1 MIENKE
7 TLLSTGLSSEQVA
20 QLTNQGK
27 INGTPD
33 TPTKSVGEIIR
44 TNTLTFFNLVN
55 VILGVLVLL
64 TGSLKNCLFLGVIIC
79 NTVIGI
85 FQEIRAKKVID
96 KLSLISAPK
105 VTVLRDGQAKELHS
119 AEIVLGDLMLL
130 NTGRQVCS
138 DCTVMEGECEVNES
152 LITGES
158 DPVLKKEGDQLLS
171 GSFIVSGSV
180 KAEVIRVGADNFAS
194 KITAGAK
201 YLKKSNSVML
211 KSLDRI
217 IKVIAICIVPMAI
230 GLFLNAILVSEQATD
245 RAIVSTVAALIG
257 MIPEGLYLLASVVM
271 AVSVIRLAAR
281 KTLAQDMYCTETLAR
296 VDTLCLDKTGTITE
310 GVMQVE
316 GTELLQEN
324 FPLDKAMTA
333 FCACMT
339 DDNPTF
345 NAVKSHWGS
354 GKSSPVRTLPFS
366 SARKWSG
373 AEFTEGSF
381 IFGAPEFVLR
391 DGYSQIREQ
400 CEKAQDE
407 GLRVLLAAYSKNKFN
422 GHELPENITP
432 AALIFI
438 GDVIRQEA
446 PDTLAYFDRQGVDI
460 KIISG
465 DNPVTVSRIARRAG
479 VKNAELAVDTSALR
493 DDEIFEAAKK
503 YSVFGRVTPDRKLA
517 LVKALKA
524 QGHTVGMTGDG
535 VNDVL
540 ALKEADCSI
549 AMQSGSDAAKH
560 VSSLVLLDGNFAS
573 MPKVVAEGRRSV
585 NNIQRS
591 GTLFLTKTVYAFLL
605 ALIFVFL
612 PLPYPFEPIQLTLI
626 SVTTIGIP
634 SFFLALEPNT
644 EIIKGQFIR
653 NILRFAFPR
662 GVAVAFCAIA
672 SVLVSQIIGLP
683 VSVMSTLTAY
693 TVAAVGFLALFRIM
707 KPLRA
712 WKIGLLIGLM
722 AVFAGAA
729 VLFPKMFTFQP
740 LDLYSWAVAGII
752 FAGGAVV
759 MLLLEMAADP
769 LFNLMGKAA
778 DKIKSLFKNRKKD

>member
-1 MIENKE
+1 MTENK
-7 TLLSTGLSSEQVA
+7 TDLLQNGLSSGQVKKLA
-20 QLTNQGK
+20 AEGK

-64 TGSLKNCLFLGVIIC
+64 TGSFKNCLFLGVIIC

-105 VTVLRDGQAKELHS
+105 VTVLRDGQANELHS
-119 AEIVLGDLMLL
+119 ADIVLGDLMLL
-130 NTGRQVCS
+130 NTGRQVCA
-138 DCTVMEGECEVNES
+138 DCKVLEGECEVNES

-158 DPVLKKEGDQLLS
+158 DPVLKKDGDELLS

-217 IKVIAICIVPMAI
+217 IKVIAVYIVPMAV

-296 VDTLCLDKTGTITE
+296 VDVLCLDKTGTITE
-310 GVMQVE
+310 GIMQVE
-316 GTELLQEN
+316 GTQLLQED
-324 FPLDKAMTA
+324 FPLDKALTA

-345 NAVKSHWGS
+345 NAVKAHWG
-354 GKSSPVRTLPFS
+354 GGTASPLRTLPFS

-391 DGYSQIREQ
+391 NDYEKIREQ

-407 GLRVLLAAYSKNKFN
+407 GLRVLLAACSQNKFN

-446 PDTLAYFDRQGVDI
+446 PDTLAYFDKQGVDI

-479 VKNAELAVDTSALR
+479 VKNAEMAVDTSTLH
-493 DDEIFEAAKK
+493 DDEIFEAARK

-517 LVKALKA
+517 LVKALKE

-591 GTLFLTKTVYAFLL
+591 GTLFLTKTVYSFLL
-605 ALIFVFL
+605 ALIFIFL
-612 PLPYPFEPIQLTLI
+612 PLPYPFQPIQLTLI

-644 EIIKGQFIR
+644 EIIRGRFIR
-653 NILRFAFPR
+653 NILRLAFPR

-672 SVLVSQIIGLP
+672 SVLVSEFTDLP
-683 VSVMSTLTAY
+683 IDGMATLTAY

-712 WKIGLLIGLM
+712 WKIGLLAGLM

-729 VLFPKMFTFQP
+729 VLFPNMFGFHA
-740 LDLYSWAVAGII
+740 LDFYSWVAAGVI
-752 FAGGAVV
+752 FGMGAVI
-759 MLLLEMAADP
+759 MILLEWAADT
-769 LFNLMGKAA
+769 LFDFMGRLV
-778 DKIKSLFKNRKKD
+778 DKIKNLFHKEKD